1 MDSLMSVAE
10 SVKTVGVLV
19 PNLPSMVFSCAA
31 EDRRKAQLVRKLRPF
46 PALPTQ
52 LTVRAPNAK
61 RRTLFGVGASFVLA
75 MLAAAPDA
83 HAQAVTGDFAVQRFD
98 PAAGTHNYFTTRG
111 VRMDGKMVWSA
122 GFMANY
128 SFLPFVVRSCIA
140 APGQT
145 STGCSDP
152 GVRQVTDTR
161 VIENEVTGDLLGTLT
176 VIPRLQIALKVP
188 VSWVKGEGINPDT
201 GSNSIHGINAV
212 GAGDPEV
219 EGKFRLHGEVN
230 DPFVVGAAAFV
241 TAPLGH
247 AFSKGEYIGDTLP
260 SAGIRGIFDGEK
272 GPVSFGANL
281 AAVFRDK
288 GTIGDT
294 TIGSQ
299 ALYSVAGGFRIS
311 PVIRAILDGFGTT
324 RFSTNRGENTLELD
338 GGFQIFPLGSPVMI
352 SLGAGTAVVEGVGV
366 PKVRAFVGVTYALE
380 KRDRDGDGIDDSVD
394 QCPTDKEDID
404 GFEDADGCPDPDND
418 LDGIP
423 DAQDKCPNQPEDQDG
438 FEDRDGCPD
447 PDNDK
452 DGIPDVSDQCP
463 NQPETKNGYKDDDGC
478 PDEPDRDNDG
488 VPDSRDKCPD
498 EPEDTDGFQDTD
510 GCPDPDNDNDGVP
523 DAQDECIDE
532 PGPPPTGCPDNPK
545 AGKTQKP
552 EQKKPEKKK

>member
-1 MDSLMSVAE
+1 L
-10 SVKTVGVLV
+10 
-19 PNLPSMVFSCAA
+19 
-31 EDRRKAQLVRKLRPF
+31 LVRKLSPF
-46 PALPTQ
+46 PAH
-52 LTVRAPNAK
+52 
-61 RRTLFGVGASFVLA
+61 RTLFTLGALALTVLGTA
-75 MLAAAPDA
+75 HEA

-128 SFLPFVVRSCIA
+128 SFLPFVVRSCV
-140 APGQT
+140 APAGTTQ
-145 STGCSDP
+145 TGCD
-152 GVRQVTDTR
+152 GARQIRDTR
-161 VIENEVTGDLLGTLT
+161 VIENEITGDLFGTLT
-176 VIPRLQIALKVP
+176 VMPRLQLALKVP
-188 VSWVKGEGINPDT
+188 VSWVKGQGINPDT
-201 GSNSIHGINAV
+201 GANSIHGINAV

-219 EGKFRLHGEVN
+219 EGKFRLHGDVH

-241 TAPLGH
+241 SAPIGH
-247 AFSKGEYIGDTLP
+247 QFAKGEYIGDTLP

-311 PVIRAILDGFGTT
+311 PVIRAVLDGFGTT
-324 RFSTNRGENTLELD
+324 RFSAKRGENTLEID
-338 GGFQIFPLGSPVMI
+338 GGFQIIPLASPVMI

-366 PKVRAFVGVTYALE
+366 PKVRAFLGVTYALE
-380 KRDRDGDGIDDSVD
+380 KRDRDGDGIDDAAD

-423 DAQDKCPNQPEDQDG
+423 DAQDKCPNQAEDQDG

-463 NQPETKNGYKDDDGC
+463 NQPETKNGYKDEDGC

-510 GCPDPDNDNDGVP
+510 GCPDLDNDNDGVP

-532 PGPPPTGCPDNPK
+532 PGKAPTGCPDEPK
-545 AGKTQKP
+545 AGKA
-552 EQKKPEKKK
+552 QKKTDKKK